1 MLELM
6 RRWAASNR
14 RVATI
19 WRTGSFLR
27 YERRN
32 HVRLPLRDTIR
43 ALRLGFSTRSYALY
57 ALRGRD
63 PSEYLSDLARVRYGS
78 FVNAGPLGEIVQNK
92 LWFYL
97 CTQDIVPCQPRVFG
111 LIAKGRFQRLRLPA
125 GLNSQQGGGDGHA
138 VVPLLQEQG
147 KVILKPLCGNQGT
160 GVRLL
165 TASENGY
172 TVNGLALDEHE
183 LTRRIARLDRYLVV
197 EYVEQHAYAHAI
209 FPGAVNTLRLVTL
222 WDDEEHEPFLATAVH
237 RFGTTQSAPADNVA
251 RGGLAAPID
260 AETGILGIAG
270 LIKLRS
276 PTPVFYTHH
285 PETKV
290 AIAGTRVPH
299 WQAIKAAAL
308 SAARSVPSVPYVG
321 WDIAVTKTD
330 PGMTFIEGNDGTGI
344 DLLQMHE
351 PLLRSPRVVAFFR
364 HHGVI

>member
-27 YERRN
+27 YERQN

-43 ALRLGFSTRSYALY
+43 ALRLGFLTRSYALY

-63 PSEYLSDLARVRYGS
+63 PSEYLSDLARVRYAS
-78 FVNAGPLGEIVQNK
+78 FVNAGPLGEIVRNK

-97 CTQDIVPCQPRVFG
+97 CTQDIVPCQPRIFG

-125 GLNSQQGGGDGHA
+125 GLASPQGGADGRT
-138 VVPLLQEQG
+138 VVQILQEQG

-160 GVRLL
+160 GVKLL

-172 TVNGLALDEHE
+172 TVNGLAIGERE
-183 LTRRIARLDRYLVV
+183 LARRVARLDRYLVV
-197 EYVEQHAYAHAI
+197 EYVEQHAYARAI
-209 FPGAVNTLRLVTL
+209 FPNSVNTLRLATL
-222 WDDEEHEPFLATAVH
+222 WDDEEDEPFLAAAVH
-237 RFGTTQSAPADNVA
+237 RFGTSESAPVDNVA
-251 RGGLAAPID
+251 RGGLVALID
-260 AETGILGIAG
+260 AKTGRLGAAARV
-270 LIKLRS
+270 KLRS
-276 PTPVFYTHH
+276 PTPVFYTDH

-290 AIAGTRVPH
+290 AIAGTVVPH

-308 SAARSVPSVPYVG
+308 SAARQVPSVPYVG

-344 DLLQMHE
+344 NLLQMHE
-351 PLLRSPRVVAFFR
+351 PLLRSPRVAAFFR